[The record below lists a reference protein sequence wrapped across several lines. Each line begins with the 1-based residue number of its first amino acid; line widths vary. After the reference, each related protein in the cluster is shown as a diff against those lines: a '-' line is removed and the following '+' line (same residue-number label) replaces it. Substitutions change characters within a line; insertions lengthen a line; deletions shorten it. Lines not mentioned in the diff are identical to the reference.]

1 MNIIMKNIILITL
14 LIILCLLIIA
24 ALVAAAL
31 DTEGKT
37 CAKILVALFLV
48 IIITRCVANL

>member
-1 MNIIMKNIILITL
+1 MIKNIILVIL
-14 LIILCLLIIA
+14 LIVLGLLMIA
-24 ALVAAAL
+24 TLVAAL

-37 CAKILVALFLV
+37 CVKLLVALFLV

>member
-1 MNIIMKNIILITL
+1 MKNIVLIAL
-14 LIILCLLIIA
+14 LIILGLLMIA

-37 CAKILVALFLV
+37 CVKILAALFLV

>member
-1 MNIIMKNIILITL
+1 MKDIILVIL
-14 LIILCLLIIA
+14 LIVLCLLMIA
-24 ALVAAAL
+24 ALVAAAI

-37 CAKILVALFLV
+37 CAKILAALFLV